1 MQTETT
7 PHLPV
12 NHVFVDMENVK
23 TIDAAVIGGQHL
35 RLHVF
40 LGPQNKKLDVEVVE
54 KLLENA
60 QAVQLIR
67 IATVGRNA
75 LDFVLAYHLGQAV
88 LADPKGY
95 FHIVSKD
102 AGFDAL
108 VDLLKSRHVKVKR
121 HSDWSGLHFQ
131 SPSKPTAAVVSPA
144 EASKVQAAPKPPTS
158 PKAPATPAFS
168 DGATKLIE
176 NLKKLPK
183 PKRPKKEKS
192 LIAHAKPLCGKDV
205 SEAAVAKVLQEL
217 KKAKLITVDDKGAV
231 TYQL

>member
-7 PHLPV
+7 PHQPV
-12 NHVFVDMENVK
+12 NHVFVDFENVK
-23 TIDAAVIGGQHL
+23 SIDASVIGGKHL

-121 HSDWSGLHFQ
+121 HVDWSTMHFQ
-131 SPSKPTAAVVSPA
+131 STQKPAAAVVVPA
-144 EASKVQAAPKPPTS
+144 AAAKPALSEAAQ
-158 PKAPATPAFS
+158 
-168 DGATKLIE
+168 KLLE
-176 NLKKLPK
+176 NLRKNLKG
-183 PKRPKKEKS
+183 RPKKEKT
-192 LIAHAKPLCGKDV
+192 LIAHAMNYTGKDKPD
-205 SEAAVAKVLQEL
+205 AAAGAEKVVGEL
-217 KKAKLITVDDKGAV
+217 KKAKLIAVDEKGAV

>member
-7 PHLPV
+7 PHQPV
-12 NHVFVDMENVK
+12 NHVFVDLENVK
-23 TIDAAVIGGQHL
+23 SIDAAVIGGKHL

-121 HSDWSGLHFQ
+121 HADWTTLHFH
-131 SPSKPTAAVVSPA
+131 STPKPAAAVVITPA
-144 EASKVQAAPKPPTS
+144 ELPKLALSEAAQ
-158 PKAPATPAFS
+158 
-168 DGATKLIE
+168 KLSE
-176 NLKKLPK
+176 NLRKNLKG
-183 PKRPKKEKS
+183 RPKKEKT
-192 LIAHAKPLCGKDV
+192 LIAHAMNYTGKDKPDA
-205 SEAAVAKVLQEL
+205 EAKAVKVVGEL
-217 KKAKLITVDDKGAV
+217 KKAELIAVDDKGAV
-231 TYQL
+231 TYQF